1 MLIRS
6 HIGPPAATPSLQPLA
21 HGGDLAAARQM
32 FPNAPEP
39 FIDLS
44 TGINPHPYP
53 LPALPPEIFA
63 RLPDRAGVRRLAA
76 VAAQTYGAPSADHV
90 LPAPG
95 TQILLPLVSLL
106 APPGRAAVLQTSYAE
121 HSRAAALAG
130 HSAREA
136 SAIDELGD
144 ATLAVVVNPNNPDGR
159 IVPRDELLRLADK
172 LRPRSGLLVVD
183 EAFGDVAAGG
193 NTLAGDV
200 GRGNIV
206 VLRSFGKF
214 FGLAGLRL
222 GFAIATPGMIDRL
235 DAMLGPWAV
244 SGAALAVGEKALADL
259 QWQGQARARL
269 ETDAT
274 RLDHELLR
282 AGLTIAGGTSL
293 YRLTSSPDGGRLFMR
308 LGRSGILVRRF
319 SDRPTLLRWGLPGSD
334 NEWRRLAEA
343 LSSEP
348 AEGPPQSAQ

>member
-1 MLIRS
+1 
-6 HIGPPAATPSLQPLA
+6 
-21 HGGDLAAARQM
+21 M

-53 LPALPPEIFA
+53 LPPLAPEIFA
-63 RLPDRAGVRRLAA
+63 RLPDRASVRRLAA
-76 VAAQTYGAPSADHV
+76 VAAQAYGAPSADHV

-106 APPGRAAVLQTSYAE
+106 APPGHAAVLQTSYAE

-130 HSAREA
+130 HSVREA
-136 SAIDELGD
+136 IAIDELGD
-144 ATLAVVVNPNNPDGR
+144 EILAVVVNPNNPDGR
-159 IVPRDELLRLADK
+159 IVPRDTLLQLAGKLRLRD
-172 LRPRSGLLVVD
+172 GLLVVD
-183 EAFGDVAAGG
+183 EAFGDVAATGS
-193 NTLAGDV
+193 TLAGDV

-222 GFAIATPGMIDRL
+222 GFAIAAPSLVDRL

-244 SGAALAVGEKALADL
+244 SGAALAVGDKALADS
-259 QWQGQARARL
+259 QWREQTRARL
-269 ETDAT
+269 DTDAT
-274 RLDHELLR
+274 RLDRELLR

-293 YRLTSSPDGGRLFMR
+293 YRLTSSPDAERLFMR
-308 LGRSGILVRRF
+308 LGRAGILVRRF
-319 SDRPTLLRWGLPGSD
+319 SDKPALLRWGLPGSE
-334 NEWRRLAEA
+334 NEWRRLADA
-343 LSSEP
+343 LSSEQP
-348 AEGPPQSAQ
+348 EVPRR